1 MAWSLR
7 KKGGEA
13 KHMYTTPHPRLYRQR
28 ERNRPRKRKRE
39 VLLERDERRLESEEQ
54 QKRHHETK
62 ETHGLGKGETQNGV
76 GEKLLFEGRVPR
88 VADDEGAEHGADT
101 APDPATPTVAAPAPM
116 YLAAES
122 ISMALVDVWKERT
135 GTTPND
141 EADRP

>member
-1 MAWSLR
+1 MIEGLVVE
-7 KKGGEA
+7 KKRGGEA

-101 APDPATPTVAAPAPM
+101 GAGSGHAHCSSTRTDVLGRRIDIHGPRGCLERANWDN
-116 YLAAES
+116 AE
-122 ISMALVDVWKERT
+122 R
-135 GTTPND
+135 
-141 EADRP
+141 

>member
-1 MAWSLR
+1 MRAWSLR
-7 KKGGEA
+7 KKG
-13 KHMYTTPHPRLYRQR
+13 
-28 ERNRPRKRKRE
+28 ERRSTCTQPLILVYIVNVNAIDPARE

-101 APDPATPTVAAPAPM
+101 GAGSGHAHCSSTRTDVLGRRIDIHDPRGCLERANWDN
-116 YLAAES
+116 AE
-122 ISMALVDVWKERT
+122 R
-135 GTTPND
+135 
-141 EADRP
+141 

>member
-1 MAWSLR
+1 
-7 KKGGEA
+7 
-13 KHMYTTPHPRLYRQR
+13 MYTTPHPRLYRQR

-101 APDPATPTVAAPAPM
+101 GTGSGHAHCSSTRTDVLGRRIDIHGPRGCLERANWDN
-116 YLAAES
+116 AE
-122 ISMALVDVWKERT
+122 R
-135 GTTPND
+135 
-141 EADRP
+141 